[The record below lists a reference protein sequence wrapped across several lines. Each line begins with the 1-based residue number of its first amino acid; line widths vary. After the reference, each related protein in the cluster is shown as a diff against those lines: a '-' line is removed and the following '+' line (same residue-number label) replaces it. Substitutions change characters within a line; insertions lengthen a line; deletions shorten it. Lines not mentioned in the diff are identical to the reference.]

1 MKPSYRYEAEV
12 VKVKDGDTI
21 VVRIDL
27 GFDTLVRQELRLAG
41 VNAAE
46 IHTKNLAEK
55 AIGLRGEQFVT
66 EWVSRNPTV
75 IVETVAPKEKFGRY
89 LANVYSLDGED
100 LAAALIGAG
109 LAKAW
114 DGKGARPTFT

>member
-12 VKVKDGDTI
+12 LKVKDGDTI

-27 GFDTLVRQELRLAG
+27 GFDTLVRQELRIAG
-41 VNAAE
+41 INAAE
-46 IHTKNLAEK
+46 VHTKNLAEK
-55 AIGLRGEQFVT
+55 AIGLRGEQFVAD
-66 EWVSRNPTV
+66 WVSKHPVV

-89 LANVYSLDGED
+89 LANVFGLDGED
-100 LAAALIGAG
+100 LAAALVGAG